1 MSGSNRLDLSFLAQA
16 LNQFKLALAEYTEE
30 PGRRA
35 NRDSVVM
42 HFLIVYELAIQAI
55 KRYVELESLKPDEVP
70 EIGFQTMIRRAD
82 QLKIVRNGWP
92 AFGKFRDARNTIA
105 HTYTERR
112 ALEVVAFARDFADEA
127 AFLLDQLERRQ
138 ADGQ

>member
-1 MSGSNRLDLSFLAQA
+1 MSGPNRLDLTFLSQA
-16 LNQFKLALAEYTEE
+16 LSQFRIALAEYKEE

-70 EIGFQTMIRRAD
+70 EISFQTMIRRAD
-82 QLKIVRNGWP
+82 ELQIVRNGWP
-92 AFGKFRDARNTIA
+92 AFRKFRDARNMIA
-105 HTYTERR
+105 HTYTEQR

-127 AFLLDQLERRQ
+127 SFLLVQLERRQ
-138 ADGQ
+138 VDAE

>member
-1 MSGSNRLDLSFLAQA
+1 MNRLELSFLSQA
-16 LNQFKLALAEYTEE
+16 LSQMQLALREYTEE

-55 KRYVELESLKPDEVP
+55 KRYVELESLRPDEVP
-70 EIGFQTMIRRAD
+70 EISFQTMIRRAD
-82 QLKIVRNGWP
+82 ELEIVRNGWP
-92 AFGKFRDARNTIA
+92 AFRRFRDARNSIA

-112 ALEVVAFARDFADEA
+112 ALEVVAFAREFADEA
-127 AFLLDQLERRQ
+127 AFLLDRLERRQ
-138 ADGQ
+138 SDGE